1 MKKILLLLAVAL
13 MGGVVSAQNDST
25 AVGRKVA
32 IEQEKSEL
40 ASTTEREQA
49 RPKVKKVGVVLS
61 GGGAKGMAH
70 IGVLKVLEK
79 AGIPVDI
86 VTGTSMGSI
95 IGGLYAIGYNAN
107 SLDSMVR
114 VQDWSYVITDK
125 EDLRRQSLN
134 DRKKQNTYLFST
146 GLTIG
151 KRDLQAGGIIK
162 GKNLA
167 ELFNQLCVGFADSLD
182 FSRDLP
188 IPFACVATDIIDNS
202 EVDFHSGRLPQAMRA
217 SMAIPAAFS
226 PVRIGEKVLVDG
238 GLKNNYP
245 ADLAREMGAEI
256 IIGVT
261 VQGAPKSAE
270 DVNGTMSILSQIID
284 VNCKNKLDEN
294 LAITDLHL
302 QVDTKGYGSASFSQ
316 AAIDTLIRRGEEE
329 AMRHWDDIIAL
340 KQRIGIDESFRPQIL
355 HPLRPQ
361 VMTEKQRV
369 LGYTFENMTPQAER
383 FLRQKFHLKS
393 TEALLNGNDS
403 IDARLEQ
410 ELTTSMR
417 VDLFYQT
424 AECRLVPIKL
434 PKPALQNLDYFY
446 EKDKEWK
453 ESDGVQVVLSAGD
466 RKSVQLHAGV
476 RFDTEEY
483 AAVQLDLDIP
493 LKTAIPINTD
503 ITLRLGR
510 RMMAR
515 GELTIHPRSF
525 TRPTFSYAFR
535 RNDVDVY
542 TNGNLDY
549 NIRYNQF
556 QAEFLPINFD
566 LRHFNLQMGLRWDYM
581 HYRNKLGSET
591 SRQVTLENEH
601 FFSYRARLSYNNE
614 DDWYFP
620 TRGARF
626 KAEYAYLTDNFAQLD
641 DEPGM
646 SDVSASWRKS
656 FSIGERFALQPMIYG
671 RLLLGSVI
679 PPVFGNTIGGD
690 WFGHYVEQQMPFAG
704 IGNMEYVSHQ
714 FVAAQLQAQERIGS
728 NSYVLLRIAAGQQS
742 DHLKELMDNRT
753 LIGGQI
759 AYYYNTIVG
768 PVGATLGYSNH
779 TKEPYFFL
787 NLGYE
792 F

>member
-1 MKKILLLLAVAL
+1 MSGTINAKNNSK
-13 MGGVVSAQNDST
+13 

-32 IEQEKSEL
+32 IEREKSES
-40 ASTTEREQA
+40 ASTSEREQA
-49 RPKVKKVGVVLS
+49 RPKVKKVAVVLS

-70 IGVLKVLEK
+70 IGVLKVLER

-125 EDLRRQSLN
+125 EDLRRQSLG

-151 KRDLQAGGIIK
+151 KRNMQAGGIIK

-167 ELFNQLCVGFADSLD
+167 ELFQQLCTGYTDSLD
-182 FSRDLP
+182 FSRDLK
-188 IPFACVATDIIDNS
+188 IPFACVATNIIDNS
-202 EVDFHSGRLPQAMRA
+202 EVVFHSGRLPQAMRS

-226 PVRIGEKVLVDG
+226 PVRIGNMVLVDG

-245 ADLAREMGAEI
+245 ADIAREMGAEI

-261 VQGAPKSAE
+261 VQGAPKVAE
-270 DVNGTMSILSQIID
+270 DMGGTMSILSQIID

-316 AAIDTLIRRGEEE
+316 AAIDTLIRRGEEL

-340 KQRIGIDESFRPQIL
+340 KQRIGIDETFRPTIL
-355 HPLRPQ
+355 HPLRPK
-361 VMTEKQRV
+361 VMTERQRV
-369 LGYTFENMTPQAER
+369 VGYSFENMTTPAER
-383 FLRQKFHLKS
+383 FLTQKFHLNKI
-393 TEALLNGNDS
+393 DS
-403 IDARLEQ
+403 IDAQLEQ
-410 ELTTSMR
+410 EITTSMR

-424 AECRLVPIKL
+424 AECRLL
-434 PKPALQNLDYFY
+434 PKG
-446 EKDKEWK
+446 
-453 ESDGVQVVLSAGD
+453 DGVHVILSAGD
-466 RKSVQLHAGV
+466 RKSVQLHGGV
-476 RFDTEEY
+476 RYDTEEN
-483 AAVQLDLDIP
+483 AAIQIGLDIP

-503 ITLRLGR
+503 ITLRLGKR
-510 RMMAR
+510 LMAR
-515 GELTIHPRSF
+515 GEITVHPRSF
-525 TRPTFSYAFR
+525 TRPTLSYSFR

-542 TNGNLDY
+542 TEGDLDY

-556 QAEFLPINFD
+556 QAEFLPVNFD
-566 LRHFNLQMGLRWDYM
+566 LRHFNLQMGLRWDFM
-581 HYRNKLGSET
+581 HYRDKLGSET
-591 SRQVTLENEH
+591 AKQVTLKNEH
-601 FFSYRARLSYNNE
+601 FFSYRARAEYNSE
-614 DDWYFP
+614 DNWYFP
-620 TRGARF
+620 SRGSRF
-626 KAEYAYLTDNFAQLD
+626 KAEYAYLTDNFAKLD
-641 DEPGM
+641 DKPGM
-646 SDVSASWRKS
+646 SEVSANWRTS
-656 FSIGERFALQPMIYG
+656 LTVGNRFTLQPMLYG
-671 RLLLGSVI
+671 RLLFGSTI

-690 WFGHYVEQQMPFAG
+690 WFGHYVEQQMPFSG
-704 IGNMEYVSHQ
+704 IGNMEYVNHQ
-714 FVAAQLQAQERIGS
+714 FVAAQLQAQQRIGT
-728 NSYVLLRIAAGQQS
+728 NNYVILRVAGAQQS
-742 DHLKELMDNRT
+742 NHLKT
-753 LIGGQI
+753 LLDYHTLLGGQI

-779 TKEPYFFL
+779 TKKPYFFL